1 MSHVFRQAL
10 LGAATL
16 ALMAAQ
22 APAAAHSVAGTFI
35 SDDQVQLV
43 PFRTASSGLVTI
55 ETFGYAG
62 GVNAEGTAVAA
73 GGFDPVFALFGSDG
87 TLLGYGDDGATR
99 VDPVTGGAFDAVLAI
114 SLPAG
119 DYVVALSQ
127 FDNFAIGPTF
137 AAGFLEAGSGNFTA
151 AYGCAAG
158 RFCDVNGANRNGSF
172 AISISGATVPEPT
185 TLALVG
191 LLLPALWM
199 ARRRPGNPSAC
210 HPLCHPSQA

>member
-1 MSHVFRQAL
+1 MSHVFQQAL
-10 LGAATL
+10 LGAATV
-16 ALMAAQ
+16 ALMAAHV
-22 APAAAHSVAGTFI
+22 PAAAHSVAGTFI
-35 SDDQVQLV
+35 SDDQVHFV
-43 PFRTASSGLVTI
+43 HFRTAMDGLVTI
-55 ETFGYAG
+55 ETFSYAG
-62 GVNAEGTAVAA
+62 GVDADGTAVAP

-99 VDPVTGGAFDAVLAI
+99 TDPVTGGALDAVLAI

-137 AAGFLEAGSGNFTA
+137 ADGFLEAGSGNFTA

-158 RFCDVNGANRNGSF
+158 RFCDVNGADRNGSF

-191 LLLPALWM
+191 LMLPALWM
-199 ARRRPGNPSAC
+199 ARRRPGNP
-210 HPLCHPSQA
+210 LGCHPSRA